1 MTKFGSCDYL
11 WLCGENLGATTCNN
25 SFYFWNH
32 VVDDAASQDS
42 IAIIYVLEKTPE
54 NIEFVRQLPSHR
66 KKFIVWRNTE
76 RHRVLYRQADL
87 LIVTL
92 SYRDV
97 VPNYRNSP
105 EAMLTEVPVI
115 YLQHGTLGMKK
126 LGYDEHTYNNNL
138 LRFVT
143 YNRNIQP
150 TLKKENGFQ
159 DYQMLY
165 GVFHPRYQEL
175 VRRSRVLNKA
185 SRPSCS
191 TKAEKTIL
199 WFVTW
204 REYATKS
211 VENTC
216 LTNDISAVVT
226 NPRLLLWL
234 EETNTVLRIA
244 LHRQADPALI
254 CTLRENANE
263 RVVVLDAGGIDIMDE
278 IATADCLI
286 TDYSSLAFDFAF
298 LGKPLLLYQP
308 DVESYTLKRGFYC
321 SLDELSSFNYTEAS
335 DVVDAI
341 ISNRFSV
348 PDFFRKAFPDDIPY
362 ADIEKGVYIERLYRY
377 LVDLQKNQIV
387 FLGYNFW
394 GSGGTVSATKALGEA
409 LLKQGY
415 MVRLISLKRLKRRV
429 PSDVAGGLWMTAF
442 YLDSKENLGRLERL
456 KRLLKGKWAFA
467 SMTSDPNQS
476 SLIPYAGWA
485 LGRYVK
491 ESNARVICSTRESFH
506 RVLSQCDNRA
516 QKLYFFHCQADALPE
531 VFPGIMEELRAASL
545 GVGVYTTSV
554 NQRHLEDMGIRVQTP
569 FVLGNT
575 LESRLIPSLR
585 SVYFDWLK
593 RKYRSDESF
602 SEEYPNV
609 VRVTRCV
616 TLLRLSASRMEA
628 IDRMFEFASYL
639 KDKNITDIKIYVY
652 GYGELSNMVRER
664 RIDEGL
670 ENYLYYKGG
679 TKNPESVLKMYDCLV
694 DFSTIQ
700 SFGMTYLESVYNGIV
715 PLCTVNDGSSEI
727 FANSPLDCYYSSW
740 EELEGKIRQVGD
752 IDFEQYLVLRRFIEK
767 RYSQE
772 ALSSAFVQQVFGD
785 RNPMESWRSVHQCM
799 GLMVDAEDN
808 EGKFLV
814 FSYVDDDWES
824 SRAILLHAKVDKFSG
839 VMTSYYTLA
848 DARYLALLD
857 IYTGFKH
864 LKQETMRQSGEE
876 VDGVMRLSP
885 AKFDALLQSLNE

>member
-1 MTKFGSCDYL
+1 MAKFGSCDYL
-11 WLCGENLGATTCNN
+11 WLCGENLGATTSNN

-32 VVDDAASQDS
+32 TVDDAASRDG
-42 IAIIYVLEKTPE
+42 IAIVYVLEKTPE
-54 NIEFVRQLPSHR
+54 NIEFVRHLPNKR
-66 KKFIVWRNTE
+66 KRFIVWRNTE
-76 RHRVLYRQADL
+76 RHRALYRQADL

-97 VPNYRNSP
+97 VPNYRKSP

-115 YLQHGTLGMKK
+115 YLQHGTSGMKK

-150 TLKKENGFQ
+150 TLKRENGFQ
-159 DYQMLY
+159 DYQMFY

-175 VRRSRVLNKA
+175 VRRSGIFNKA
-185 SRPSCS
+185 THSSRS
-191 TKAEKTIL
+191 TERQKTIL

-204 REYATKS
+204 REYATES
-211 VENTC
+211 VENAC

-226 NPRLLLWL
+226 DPRLLPWL
-234 EETNTVLRIA
+234 KETNTVLRIA
-244 LHRQADPALI
+244 LHRQADPVLI
-254 CTLRENANE
+254 RALRENANE
-263 RVVVLDAGGIDIMDE
+263 RVIVLDASSTDIMDE
-278 IATADCLI
+278 IAMADCLI

-298 LGKPLLLYQP
+298 LDKPLLLYQP
-308 DVESYTLKRGFYC
+308 DVESYMLKRKFYC
-321 SLDELSSFNYTEAS
+321 SLEELSVFNYTEAS
-335 DVVDAI
+335 DVVDAVI
-341 ISNRFSV
+341 ENRFSV
-348 PDFFRKAFPDDIPY
+348 PDFFRNAFPEDIPY
-362 ADIEKGVYIERLYRY
+362 ADIEEGVYIDRLYRY

-442 YLDSKENLGRLERL
+442 YLDSNENLGRLERL
-456 KRLLKGKWAFA
+456 KRLLKGKWAFS
-467 SMTSDPNQS
+467 SMASDPNQS

-485 LGRYVK
+485 LDRYIK
-491 ESNARVICSTRESFH
+491 KSNACVICSTRESFH
-506 RVLSQCDNRA
+506 RVLSQCNNHA
-516 QKLYFFHCQADALPE
+516 QRLYFFHCQADALPE
-531 VFPGIMEELRAASL
+531 IFPGIVEELQTASL
-545 GVGVYTTSV
+545 GVGVYTTSA
-554 NQRHLEDMGIRVQTP
+554 NQQHLEDMGIRVQTP

-575 LESRLIPSLR
+575 LESRLISNLQFT
-585 SVYFDWLK
+585 YFDWLK
-593 RKYRSDESF
+593 RKYRPDESF
-602 SEEYPNV
+602 SEEYPNA
-609 VRVTRCV
+609 VRVIRCV

-639 KDKNITDIKIYVY
+639 KDKNVTNIKIYVY

-664 RIDEGL
+664 RINEGL

-679 TKNPESVLKMYDCLV
+679 TKNPERVLGIYDCLI

-700 SFGMTYLESVYNGIV
+700 SFGMTYLESIYNGII

-727 FANSPLDCYYSSW
+727 FANSPLDCHYSSW
-740 EELEGKIRQVGD
+740 EELEDKIHQAD
-752 IDFEQYLVLRRFIEK
+752 NINFEQYLTLRRFIEK

-772 ALSSAFVQQVFGD
+772 ALSTAFIRQAFGGRD
-785 RNPMESWRSVHQCM
+785 PMRSWRNAHQCM
-799 GLMVDAEDN
+799 DSTAGVEAE
-808 EGKFLV
+808 GRFLV
-814 FSYVDDDWES
+814 FSYDDGDWKS
-824 SRAILLHAKVDKFSG
+824 SRAILLHVKVDNSCG
-839 VMTSYYTLA
+839 AMTSYYTLT
-848 DARYLALLD
+848 DAQYIALLD
-857 IYTGFKH
+857 AYTGFKH

-876 VDGVMRLSP
+876 VDDVMRLSP
-885 AKFDALLQSLNE
+885 VKFDALLQSLDE